1 MTSNKPRD
9 DLSICYL
16 NECFTAD
23 FEEGTLT
30 WKVRPAY
37 HFKNEIVQKRWNSR
51 YSGTLAGNVYTR
63 KSGYQS
69 FQVSIMGTSYLIH
82 RILWALYTGD
92 WPKGDIGHRDGNPL
106 NNRISNLSDI
116 PHEIN
121 MRFQKLKKQNK
132 SGVNGVYWSNKR
144 QCWVLHVTRREGIIK
159 PYLTKSKDSC
169 EAVCARKSFEL
180 RNGFDRSH
188 GTVLDNTL

>member
-30 WKVRPAY
+30 WKVRPSN
-37 HFKNEIVQKRWNSR
+37 HFKNETVQKRWNSR

-69 FQVSIMGTSYLIH
+69 FQVGIMDTSYLVH
-82 RILWALYTGD
+82 RILWALH
-92 WPKGDIGHRDGNPL
+92 I
-106 NNRISNLSDI
+106 
-116 PHEIN
+116 
-121 MRFQKLKKQNK
+121 
-132 SGVNGVYWSNKR
+132 
-144 QCWVLHVTRREGIIK
+144 TRREGIIR
-159 PYLTKSKDSC
+159 PYLTQSKDFF

-180 RNGFDRSH
+180 KNGFDKNH
-188 GTVLDNTL
+188 GIALDN